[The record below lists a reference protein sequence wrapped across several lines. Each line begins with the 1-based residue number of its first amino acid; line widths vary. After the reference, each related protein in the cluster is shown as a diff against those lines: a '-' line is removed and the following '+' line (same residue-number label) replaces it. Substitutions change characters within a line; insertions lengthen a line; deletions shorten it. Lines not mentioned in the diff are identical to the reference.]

1 MDLSV
6 TPRGLLRILADLQ
19 LRLSP
24 RPAGL
29 PVLTRCSFALI
40 PSPIPRW
47 HRILLALLASHPAF
61 GLRLKITDSASTLPF
76 SRLARCSF
84 SLWSMCSLIPPCGTF
99 CIEGLVPCRCQQATL
114 RLLPAGATVAGWA
127 FFLPLDQRALFTA
140 HDFRGL
146 VSCPRNKHAFRRR
159 TISAESAPQG
169 GFHIKPRIEG
179 FLQIGYPCVALS
191 ALAPLFAFT

>member
-84 SLWSMCSLIPPCGTF
+84 PLWSMCSLIPPCGTF
-99 CIEGLVPCRCQQATL
+99 CIEGLVPCRFRQATL

-127 FFLPLDQRALFTA
+127 IFLPLDQRALFTA
-140 HDFRGL
+140 HDFCGL
-146 VSCPRNKHAFRRR
+146 VRLLPNTQFPGLPTAGGRQPSWHA
-159 TISAESAPQG
+159 SAGVAQLP
-169 GFHIKPRIEG
+169 IE
-179 FLQIGYPCVALS
+179 LPIIG
-191 ALAPLFAFT
+191 

>member
-140 HDFRGL
+140 HDFCGL
-146 VSCPRNKHAFRRR
+146 AGYWRTLRVSATETGSIPA
-159 TISAESAPQG
+159 AEGEPATG
-169 GFHIKPRIEG
+169 VKD
-179 FLQIGYPCVALS
+179 
-191 ALAPLFAFT
+191 PLEPML

>member
-19 LRLSP
+19 LRLSL

-47 HRILLALLASHPAF
+47 RRTLLALLASRPAF

-76 SRLARCSF
+76 SRLAQCSF
-84 SLWSMCSLIPPCGTF
+84 SLWSRCSLIPPARD
-99 CIEGLVPCRCQQATL
+99 LLHRRL
-114 RLLPAGATVAGWA
+114 RVLPLPATHAPTASGWSN
-127 FFLPLDQRALFTA
+127 
-140 HDFRGL
+140 
-146 VSCPRNKHAFRRR
+146 SCRV
-159 TISAESAPQG
+159 
-169 GFHIKPRIEG
+169 
-179 FLQIGYPCVALS
+179 GYP
-191 ALAPLFAFT
+191 